1 MLNNECHSV
10 LTHQPIWFYSH
21 VSAAVEKKWI
31 SHLNIQKLLFGAEE
45 GGNGDVI
52 ISDLLTCLCYY
63 DNTFLS
69 SQQS

>member
-10 LTHQPIWFYSH
+10 LTYQPIWFYSH
-21 VSAAVEKKWI
+21 VSAAVEKIDII
-31 SHLNIQKLLFGAEE
+31 SKHTKTTIW
-45 GGNGDVI
+45 GGGGGDGDVI